1 MSQLSENNSSRQ
13 NRVFPPQS
21 RSGEEKA
28 KRQEEMKQFDADC
41 QAIFDKVKPALIEDY
56 YNWFMVIEPKSGDY
70 FIDADEVEAEKK
82 AQAKHPDALCLILCI
97 NETGV
102 CGRV

>member
-1 MSQLSENNSSRQ
+1 MSQVSESERNRQ
-13 NRVFPPQS
+13 TRVFPQH
-21 RSGEEKA
+21 RLTAEEKA
-28 KRQEEMKQFDADC
+28 KRQEEIKQFDADC
-41 QAIFDKVKPALIEDY
+41 QAIFEKVKPALIKDY

-70 FIDADEVEAEKK
+70 FIDADEIEAEKK
-82 AQAKHPDALCLILCI
+82 AQAKHPDSPCLLLCI